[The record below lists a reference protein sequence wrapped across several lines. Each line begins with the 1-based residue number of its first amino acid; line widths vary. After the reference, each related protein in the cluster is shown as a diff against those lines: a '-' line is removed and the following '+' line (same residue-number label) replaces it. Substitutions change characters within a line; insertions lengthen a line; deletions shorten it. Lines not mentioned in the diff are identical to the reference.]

1 MRNFSLSG
9 YACFVIIAI
18 MVVFRCGH
26 LHDHSDKT
34 LRVTTWDAFG
44 YYVYLPSA
52 FIYNDMRELNWVEEA
67 DRKYDLTEGE
77 LYQASLQK
85 DGKYVF
91 KYLGGV
97 AIMQAPFFF
106 IGHTIAIITGAPAD
120 GFSWP
125 YQYSIAFGAILW
137 VTLGL
142 ILLRKILLRFFDD
155 RVTAITLLLVFLA
168 SNLLQY
174 VSVDGAMSHAWIFP
188 LYVFV
193 LYTTIKWHERPSA
206 KWAFLTALIIGLATI
221 SRPTELIMFFIPLFW
236 NTHTKETAK
245 AKWQLVKE
253 HKRHLLFVFL
263 GGLIGV
269 LPQLIYWKFASGS
282 FVYDVGSKWY
292 FLNPWFRV
300 LFGFEKGW
308 FIYTPVALLMVAGFF
323 FMKNFPFRKSVIIF
337 CLLNIWI
344 IIAWSDWQYGA
355 SYSCRAMTQSYPVF
369 ALSLGALISRIN
381 RKWMKISFAALAI
394 YLIGVNQF
402 QLWQYGVGT
411 LHYREMNF
419 KYYAKIYLDPHPS
432 ALEFS
437 LLDNPDYLNDEEDY
451 VAETLFTSASA
462 DTISCSASRARVIA
476 SVDLKPGMNW
486 IKAEC
491 SVKSAVGHN
500 TASLRVNLIGKDS
513 LIKTG
518 FTRLYYPTSV
528 PGEWNEHGLY
538 IEIPSGSNPVRAE
551 VLIESFGEM
560 RGEAREIQLTGFYDL
575 NK

>member
-1 MRNFSLSG
+1 ML
-9 YACFVIIAI
+9 A
-18 MVVFRCGH
+18 FRFAH

-44 YYVYLPSA
+44 YYMYLPSA
-52 FIYNDMRELNWVEEA
+52 FIYHDMRELNWVEEA
-67 DRKYDLTEGE
+67 NRKYDLTGGE

-106 IGHTIAIITGAPAD
+106 IGHAIAHITGAPAD

-125 YQYSIAFGAILW
+125 YQYCIAFGAILW

-142 ILLRKILLRFFDD
+142 LLLRKILLRFFDD

-168 SNLLQY
+168 SNLIQY

-193 LYTTIKWHERPSA
+193 LYTTMKWHEQPAA
-206 KWAFLTALIIGLATI
+206 KWAFLTAVIIGLATI

-236 NTHTKETAK
+236 NTHTKEIAK
-245 AKWQLVKE
+245 AKWRLVKE
-253 HKRHLLFVFL
+253 HKRHLLYIVL
-263 GGLIGV
+263 GGLLGV

-308 FIYTPVALLMVAGFF
+308 FIYTPVAILMVLGFF
-323 FMKNFPFRKSVIIF
+323 FMKKYPFMKSVIIF
-337 CLLNIWI
+337 SLLNIWI

-355 SYSCRAMTQSYPVF
+355 SYSCRALTQSYPVF
-369 ALSLGALISRIN
+369 ALSLGALVNRIN
-381 RKWMKISFAALAI
+381 LRWMKISFAVLAV

-402 QLWQYGVGT
+402 QLWQYGTGF
-411 LHYREMNF
+411 LHYRDMNAA
-419 KYYAKIYLDPHPS
+419 YYSKIYLDPSPS
-432 ALEFS
+432 PLEMS
-437 LLDNPDYLNDEEDY
+437 LLDNPDYLNNEEDY
-451 VAETLFTSASA
+451 NRQIIFTSQQT
-462 DTISCSASRARVIA
+462 DTLTCSSSRARVLANVEI
-476 SVDLKPGMNW
+476 KPGIQW
-486 IKAEC
+486 IKTVC
-491 SVKSAVGHN
+491 FIRSDYGHN
-500 TASLRVNLIGKDS
+500 TANLRIVLFNTDS
-513 LIKTG
+513 IVKTRYV
-518 FTRLYYPTSV
+518 RLNYVRST
-528 PGEWNEHGLY
+528 ENDWNEHAFY
-538 IEIPSGSNPVRAE
+538 IEVPKSEIPLRAE
-551 VLIESFGEM
+551 VALESFAEM
-560 RGEAREIQLTGFYDL
+560 RGEVRDVVVTGFYS
-575 NK
+575 K